1 MFKGTYRAL
10 LTGTAIMIVPAAA
23 AAQEAAGTVDQR
35 VAQDATPLN
44 NPTPPAETP
53 AASDVPPAGDAL
65 GDIIVTAQKRA
76 NSVQNTALAV
86 TAVGGAELRARE
98 INSIENLAP
107 SLPNVNFGKNVGFA
121 RIAIRG
127 VGLDTTVIGQEGRVA
142 YHTDGIY
149 ISRPSAAI
157 ASFFD
162 VNRVEVVR
170 GPQGTLYGRNA
181 TAGAINVITNDP
193 AQNLSGYG
201 KITIGNYG
209 LISTDGAVTGGLT
222 DTISAR
228 IAFQTVN
235 RGGYGRNLVLNE
247 DIDNEKTYALRGK
260 IKFAPSSTFDI
271 TLSADYSHEDDQ
283 AFVYHY
289 LGVGSPGVVP
299 VGQALGGTVPA
310 NPRDT
315 NADVPQH
322 NFRRFYGFGAVANL
336 DLGFATLTSVTGY
349 RRSYTNYRSEAD
361 GTSAAT
367 ATFHIEERAK
377 QFSQE
382 VRLAGDISRL
392 KYLIGV
398 YYFSEDIYGNN
409 AFTPLRRPAP
419 PFGFAQGVDFR
430 GDSTT
435 RASALFGQLD
445 YELIDGLTL
454 SAGARYS
461 HEKRGID
468 HKGMQDL
475 ATPYNPAVP
484 FVYTQFQVASQ
495 SVNSF
500 TPRLGIE
507 YKPMRNMLLYATYA
521 KGFKSG
527 GFNNNAF
534 GDPLEPEKLT
544 DYEGGIKAEFF
555 DRKLRT
561 NLAAFYYDYTN
572 LQLQKIVGSAAIP
585 LNAGRAVVKG
595 IEAEVAVRPVSNLEL
610 SGNFSHLDTKIKD
623 FATSDASR
631 PTLGV
636 ITIDGNRL
644 PQSPR
649 YTVNLA
655 AAYTVVT
662 SAGDFTLRGEAAW
675 TDRVYFSF
683 YNRPEVSQG
692 GYGKYNAFLNYKS
705 DRNGLSAS
713 LFIRNIAN
721 KRTISSAQVS
731 AGFSRFPIVGAYDP
745 PRVFGGS
752 VGYSF

>member
-1 MFKGTYRAL
+1 MHSYFPLRAL
-10 LTGTAIMIVPAAA
+10 LFASAAA
-23 AAQEAAGTVDQR
+23 VALAPASAQEATSSVDSTSAATAAPQ
-35 VAQDATPLN
+35 AATPADDEAI
-44 NPTPPAETP
+44 P
-53 AASDVPPAGDAL
+53 
-65 GDIIVTAQKRA
+65 DIVVTAQKRSS
-76 NSVQNTALAV
+76 SVQKTALAI
-86 TAVGGAELRARE
+86 TALGGGDLRSRE
-98 INSIENLAP
+98 INSVENLAP

-121 RIAIRG
+121 RVAIRG

-142 YHTDGIY
+142 YHADGIY
-149 ISRPSAAI
+149 ISRPSAVI
-157 ASFFD
+157 ATFFD
-162 VNRVEVVR
+162 INRVEVVR

-193 AQNLSGYG
+193 EQDFGGYG
-201 KITIGNYG
+201 KVTVGNYG
-209 LISTDGAVTGGLT
+209 LVETNGAVTGGLS
-222 DTISAR
+222 DTVSAR
-228 IAFQTVN
+228 FAFQTVN
-235 RGGYGRNLVLNE
+235 RGGYGHNFALDE
-247 DIDNEKTYALRGK
+247 DIDNEKTYAFRGK
-260 IKFAPSSTFDI
+260 IKFAPSSTFDVV
-271 TLSADYSHEDDQ
+271 LSADYSHENDQ

-299 VGQALGGTVPA
+299 LGQALGGTVPA

-315 NADVPQH
+315 NADVPQE
-322 NFRRFYGFGAVANL
+322 NFRKFYGFGAVANL

-349 RRSYTNYRSEAD
+349 RHSYTDYRSEAD
-361 GTSAAT
+361 GTSAVT
-367 ATFHIEERAK
+367 ATFHIEERAR
-377 QFSQE
+377 QISQE
-382 VRLAGDISRL
+382 LRLAGDVSHL

-398 YYFSEDIYGNN
+398 YYFNENIYGNN

-435 RASALFGQLD
+435 RASAVFGQLD
-445 YELIDGLTL
+445 YELVDGLTL

-468 HKGMQDL
+468 HMGMQDL

-507 YKPMRNMLLYATYA
+507 YKATPDMLLYATYA

-555 DRKLRT
+555 DRTLRT

-572 LQLQKIVGSAAIP
+572 LQLQKILGTVAVP

-595 IEAEVAVRPVSNLEL
+595 IEAEIAVRPVQNLEL
-610 SGNFSHLDTKIKD
+610 SGNFSHLDTTIKD

-631 PTLGV
+631 PALGV

-644 PQSPR
+644 PQAPR
-649 YTVNLA
+649 YTINLA
-655 AAYTVVT
+655 AAYTIET
-662 SAGDFTLRGEAAW
+662 PAGDFTLRGEGAW

-683 YNRPEVSQG
+683 YNRPEVSQA
-692 GYGKYNAFLNYKS
+692 GYGKYNAFLNYKN
-705 DRNGLSAS
+705 DRNGVTAS

-731 AGFSRFPIVGAYDP
+731 AGFSRFPIVGAFDP
-745 PRVFGGS
+745 PRTYGAS
-752 VGYSF
+752 LGYSF